1 MIKTIEDAY
10 AFVHRV
16 KICTIFAQK
25 TVHSSLWENVDL
37 PDRQSWEKGRGQKV
51 TAVWTWKNKLPAL
64 YPDEIFYGK
73 IRGGHAVLMEM
84 NYLRKEHFPKAYQPV
99 ENLSRLAQFTYEQVR
114 LEPGE
119 TGAHRN
125 LAISEYGATK
135 SQFDTALK
143 ELQISLNVVRSNGL
157 HVERDT
163 WVTFEELY
171 PEIWDQHVTDVD
183 SNGY

>member
-84 NYLRKEHFPKAYQPV
+84 NYLRKEHFLKAYQPV

-119 TGAHRN
+119 TGALRN

>member
-119 TGAHRN
+119 TGALRN